1 MVKKIIYSIIIMI
14 SIYMGMNL
22 YSYKSYGATVPG
34 EEAPKDQ
41 TTKTQGSGIPGE
53 EAPKDKT
60 TQTQSGLVPGEEAPT
75 KETPST
81 VDSVIEGAQSFLD
94 TGTKGTVKEAKLK
107 STSNFIYNIL
117 LGIAMVVAVIIGMI
131 IGIQFMVVSVE
142 EKAKIKEALVPYVVG
157 CIVVFGAFG
166 IWKLAMNILSKW

>member
-22 YSYKSYGATVPG
+22 YSYKSYGATV
-34 EEAPKDQ
+34 
-41 TTKTQGSGIPGE
+41 PGE